1 MATERVVRVGGPE
14 PSLSVMARRGKQV
27 WLVVGAAVFVAIG
40 TWMIVMG
47 DLLLI
52 VLGVVCVAVFALF
65 GVLQG
70 RQMLQ
75 SGPALVVDRSGIT
88 DRSSATPGGFVP
100 WTEITGFGIWQS
112 NGQKIVT
119 VGVAD
124 PEAVLAR
131 ANPIARIAMR
141 ASMRMSGTPFNIATT
156 ALPFTAEQLIMEL
169 MAFVPAPPAPPEDAT
184 PRH

>member
-14 PSLSVMARRGKQV
+14 PSLTVMAGRGKQA
-27 WLVVGAAVFVAIG
+27 WLVVGSAVFVAIG
-40 TWMIVMG
+40 TWMIVTG
-47 DLLLI
+47 DLLLT

-65 GVLQG
+65 GVLQV
-70 RQMLQ
+70 RLILQ

-131 ANPIARIAMR
+131 ANPLARIAMR

-169 MAFVPAPPAPPEDAT
+169 MAFAPAPPAPSDDAT

>member
-1 MATERVVRVGGPE
+1 MANERVVRVGGPE
-14 PSLSVMARRGKQV
+14 PSLTVMARRGKQA
-27 WLVVGAAVFVAIG
+27 WLVVASAVFVALG
-40 TWMIVMG
+40 TWMIVTG
-47 DLLLI
+47 PALLVVI
-52 VLGVVCVAVFALF
+52 GVVCVATFALF
-65 GVLQG
+65 GVLG
-70 RQMLQ
+70 VRQMLQ
-75 SGPALVVDRSGIT
+75 SGPALVVDASGIT

-112 NGQKIVT
+112 NGQKVVT

-141 ASMRMSGTPFNIATT
+141 ASMRMSGTPVNIATT

-169 MAFVPAPPAPPEDAT
+169 MAFAPAPPTPPGDAT
-184 PRH
+184 PRQ

>member
-14 PSLSVMARRGKQV
+14 PSLTVMARRGKQA
-27 WLVVGAAVFVAIG
+27 WLVVGSAVFVAIG
-40 TWMIVMG
+40 TWMIVTG
-47 DLLLI
+47 ELLLA
-52 VLGVVCVAVFALF
+52 VLGGVCVAVFALF
-65 GVLQG
+65 CVLQV
-70 RQMLQ
+70 RLMLQ

-112 NGQKIVT
+112 NGQKVVT

-156 ALPFTAEQLIMEL
+156 ALPFTAEQLITEL
-169 MAFVPAPPAPPEDAT
+169 MAFAPAAPAPPESQ
-184 PRH
+184 